1 MALWMCASANS
12 VFWLWVSC
20 IYYMKFIFFK
30 HKKSRSRS
38 ATIYCKLN
46 VIRICKIFFY
56 FWQLNKCPIS
66 LTYTKVATSY
76 NKQEAKVPGV
86 TGSWTRKNIYI
97 VLKFLSTISQKTM
110 LTITHYILRAVE
122 TTIAMLWFLRIS
134 QLL

>member
-1 MALWMCASANS
+1 MCASANS

-97 VLKFLSTISQKTM
+97 VLKFLSTISQKNYAHYHT
-110 LTITHYILRAVE
+110 LHLACRWDNYSNALVLENITITVTNA
-122 TTIAMLWFLRIS
+122 
-134 QLL
+134 